1 VVENAAVTAIAIDP
15 GLQVNGAERWISVE
29 DDDADE

>member
-1 VVENAAVTAIAIDP
+1 VTAIAIDP

-29 DDDADE
+29 DDDEDK